1 MSRRAV
7 IVGVATSD
15 YPHLPDMS
23 EGAVHAQAAERAL
36 ADAGLTFDD
45 VDGYASAG
53 YHPLYSVAMSEY
65 LGLRPMWLDETNI
78 GGASFEVHLEH
89 AARAIE
95 AGDCEVVLITYGSIQ
110 LSSMG
115 RQIGG
120 GGGGGGGV
128 MAPQT
133 WDGLWGNSLV
143 GSYALAA
150 RRHMAQYGTTS
161 DQLAEVAVTM
171 RRHAGFNPLA
181 QYRDPLTV
189 EDVLASKLVADP
201 LHKFDCCV
209 VSDGGGACV
218 VTTEERARDLP
229 STPVHVL
236 GAAHTITHALNVSQS
251 DDLTVSAAAR
261 SGPKALQRAG
271 VALNDVDTLQLYDSF
286 TITVVLTLEGLG
298 FCDPGEGGPFVQGGR
313 LAFDGPLPTNTDGGG
328 LSACH
333 PGMRGMFLL
342 VEAVRQLRG
351 EAGATQVP
359 GAEVALVHGTGGY
372 LSTGATVILG
382 THR

>member
-1 MSRRAV
+1 VSRAAV

-15 YPHLPDMS
+15 YPYLPEMS

-36 ADAGLTFDD
+36 ADAGLSFDD

-53 YHPLYSVAMSEY
+53 YHPLYSVAMCEY
-65 LGLRPMWLDETNI
+65 LGLRPTWLDETNI

-120 GGGGGGGV
+120 GGGGGGV

-150 RRHMAQYGTTS
+150 TRHMHQYGTTS
-161 DQLAEVAVTM
+161 EQLAEISVTM
-171 RRHAGFNPLA
+171 RRHAGFNPMA
-181 QYRDPLTV
+181 QYRDPITV
-189 EDVLASKLVADP
+189 DDVLGSKLVADP
-201 LHKFDCCV
+201 LHKLDCCV

-229 STPVHVL
+229 GRPVFVL
-236 GAAHTITHALNVSQS
+236 GAAHTLTHALNVSQS

-261 SGPKALQRAG
+261 SGPDALARAG
-271 VALNDVDTLQLYDSF
+271 VSLGDVDTLQLYDSF

-298 FCDPGEGGPFVQGGR
+298 FCAPGEGGAFVEGGR

-351 EAGATQVP
+351 EAGPTQVHD
-359 GAEVALVHGTGGY
+359 AEVALVHGTGGY
-372 LSTGATVILG
+372 LSTGATVVLG

>member
-1 MSRRAV
+1 MSRRPV
-7 IVGVATSD
+7 IVGAATSD
-15 YPHLPDMS
+15 YPHLPEMS
-23 EGAVHAQAAERAL
+23 EGAVHAQASARAL
-36 ADAGLTFDD
+36 ADAGLDFAD
-45 VDGYASAG
+45 VDGFASAG
-53 YHPLYSVAMSEY
+53 YFPLYSVAMSEY
-65 LGLRPMWLDETNI
+65 LGIHPGWLDETNI

-95 AGDCEVVLITYGSIQ
+95 AGDCEVVLISYGSIQ

-120 GGGGGGGV
+120 GGGGSV
-128 MAPQT
+128 TASQT

-143 GSYALAA
+143 GCYALAA
-150 RRHMAQYGTTS
+150 MRHMSLYGTTS
-161 DQLAEVAVTM
+161 EQLAEIAVTM
-171 RRHAGFNPLA
+171 RRHAGFNPMA

-189 EDVLASKLVADP
+189 EDVVGSRMVADP

-209 VSDGGGACV
+209 VSDGGGAIV

-229 STPVHVL
+229 NRPIHVL
-236 GAAHTITHALNVSQS
+236 GAAHDISHAMNVFQS

-261 SGPKALQRAG
+261 SGPRALARAG
-271 VALNDVDTLQLYDSF
+271 VALTDVDVLQVYDSF
-286 TITVVLTLEGLG
+286 TITVLLTLEDLG
-298 FCDPGEGGPFVQGGR
+298 FCAKGEGGAFVEGGR
-313 LAFDGPLPTNTDGGG
+313 LAYDGPLPTNTDGGG

-342 VEAVRQLRG
+342 VEAVRQLRDQ
-351 EAGATQVP
+351 AGATQVP
-359 GAEVALVHGTGGY
+359 EAEIALVHGTGGY

-382 THR
+382 RDRP

>member
-1 MSRRAV
+1 MSRRPV
-7 IVGVATSD
+7 IVGAATSD
-15 YPHLPDMS
+15 YPHLPEMS
-23 EGAVHAQAAERAL
+23 EGAVHAQASERAL

-45 VDGYASAG
+45 VDGFASAG
-53 YHPLYSVAMSEY
+53 YFPLYSVAMCEY
-65 LGLRPMWLDETNI
+65 LGIHPGWLDETNI

-95 AGDCEVVLITYGSIQ
+95 AGDCDVVLISYGSIQ

-120 GGGGGGGV
+120 GGGTGV
-128 MAPQT
+128 TASQT

-143 GSYALAA
+143 GCYALAA
-150 RRHMAQYGTTS
+150 MRHMVTYGTTS
-161 DQLAEVAVTM
+161 EQLAEIAVTM
-171 RRHAGFNPLA
+171 RRHAGFNPMA

-189 EDVLASKLVADP
+189 DDVVGSRLVADP

-229 STPVHVL
+229 GRPVHVL
-236 GAAHTITHALNVSQS
+236 GAAHDISHAMNVSQS
-251 DDLTVSAAAR
+251 ADLTVSAAAR
-261 SGPKALQRAG
+261 SGPRALARAG
-271 VALNDVDTLQLYDSF
+271 VAPGDVDVLQLYDSF
-286 TITVVLTLEGLG
+286 TITVLLTLEDLG
-298 FCDPGEGGPFVQGGR
+298 FCAKGEGGPFVEGGR
-313 LAFDGPLPTNTDGGG
+313 LAFDGALPTNTDGGG

-359 GAEVALVHGTGGY
+359 GAEIALVHGTGGY
-372 LSTGATVILG
+372 LSTGATVVLG
-382 THR
+382 TDRP